1 MGGAVYPGLCWDRL
15 RGYVEG
21 MVIEF
26 LMSFLILVGL
36 IVTLPASALLD
47 LIVTPNNV
55 FSTHTHISCIV
66 AQHPVLQEVTTPRE
80 RRWCVVSDGEHRVD
94 RDLDFM
100 YWRMQSGTADLLQ
113 QIDELD
119 PQDHAALVIE
129 DIDAELYHKLFA
141 RYSTSLDAEF
151 LAQHVLRLADLRGTH
166 DIDHA
171 CIPEPYNAFF
181 ELVTDVRAMLSR
193 TCSGFYRGQ
202 HFRGHHIDGEI
213 MASPGPDWW
222 TFDQLG
228 SGYRREIFRK

>member
-1 MGGAVYPGLCWDRL
+1 MVHTTLPDDAQEPGLENTVHPTGGAEQADEQPAPSAPDVVPLFEIID
-15 RGYVEG
+15 
-21 MVIEF
+21 EF
-26 LMSFLILVGL
+26 
-36 IVTLPASALLD
+36 
-47 LIVTPNNV
+47 
-55 FSTHTHISCIV
+55 V

-80 RRWCVVSDGEHRVD
+80 TRWCVVSNGEHRVD

-129 DIDAELYHKLFA
+129 DVDAELYHKLFA

-171 CIPEPYNAFF
+171 CIPELYHAFF
-181 ELVTDVRAMLSR
+181 ELMTDVRAMLS
-193 TCSGFYRGQ
+193 
-202 HFRGHHIDGEI
+202 
-213 MASPGPDWW
+213 
-222 TFDQLG
+222 
-228 SGYRREIFRK
+228 